1 MSDEKAEESRP
12 RGEWRRKGREPK
24 KNRAIL
30 WIALSILLVAAIAGA
45 KPVYRWLKAKRAEHF
60 AAEGARLFQQGKWNE
75 AAGKYRAA
83 LQLDPLG
90 YLPLEGAA
98 RLASRGNRPEAID
111 LWEQAIK
118 LPQATNADRQ
128 EYAALLLKLGR
139 LDAARKIIEQ
149 LLSSNPDLKTLDLA
163 SRYAEQMGDTAKALE
178 FAKVANGRAP
188 NDDATRSRLAELL
201 AASPDSTQRA
211 EARKILWELANKEG
225 PFKHSALQALARA
238 PELSIEEE
246 NRVLQALDGV
256 PSPTTEDALLG
267 ANIRLKSQPNDANRI
282 YDETVARFGKGDV
295 TTRIQL
301 ALWLNAHQQFERVLN
316 FLPVEEAAMNNQ
328 LLLPHL
334 DALANLQRWTD
345 IDHVLERSD
354 LTFDPSV
361 LEGFRARSAQGRN
374 AALDA
379 DLHWNRAITL
389 AAGNP
394 FKLRFVASFAEQS
407 HAPPVAL
414 KAYEQLARFPEHAAF
429 AYYSIERLGGK
440 SGELP
445 SQRAAAEKISALKPG
460 DPNSLAQLVYLNL
473 LLGLDVDTNLAK
485 AIDLVKKY
493 PDRLSFRIA
502 AALGY
507 LRQHD
512 IGSAMEQFKGPPNAP
527 PIEWSKTPPAWRA
540 VYAAVL
546 LANDQRD
553 KAQQLISTIPSDAL
567 NAEERAL
574 IAPAP

>member
-1 MSDEKAEESRP
+1 MSDERADESRP
-12 RGEWRRKGREPK
+12 RGEWRRKRREPK

-30 WIALSILLVAAIAGA
+30 WITLSVLLIAVIAGLRPA
-45 KPVYRWLKAKRAEHF
+45 YHWLKAKRAEHF
-60 AAEGARLFQQGKWNE
+60 AAEGAQLFQQGKWNE

-90 YLPLEGAA
+90 YSALEGAA
-98 RLASRGNRPEAID
+98 RLASRANRPEAVD
-111 LWEQAIK
+111 LWEQVIK

-128 EYAALLLKLGR
+128 EYATLLLKLGR
-139 LDAARKIIEQ
+139 LDAARKMIEQ
-149 LLSSNPDLKTLDLA
+149 LLNSNPDLKTLDLA

-178 FAKVANGRAP
+178 FAKVAIARAP
-188 NDDATRSRLAELL
+188 NDDAARSRLAELL
-201 AASPDSTQRA
+201 AGSTDSAQRA
-211 EARKILWELANKEG
+211 EARKILWELADNES

-238 PELSIEEE
+238 PELSTEEE
-246 NRVLQALDGV
+246 NRVLKALDSV
-256 PSPTTEDALLG
+256 PSPTTEDVLLA

-282 YDETVARFGKGDV
+282 YDETIARFGKGDV

-301 ALWLNAHQQFERVLN
+301 ALWLNAHQQFERVLG
-316 FLPVEEAAMNNQ
+316 FLPVEEAAVNNQ

-345 IDHVLERSD
+345 IDNVLERDD

-361 LEGFRARSAQGRN
+361 LESFRARSAQGRN

-407 HAPPVAL
+407 HASPVAL
-414 KAYEQLARFPEHAAF
+414 KAYDQLARFPEHAAF
-429 AYYSIERLGGK
+429 AYHSMERLGGK
-440 SGELP
+440 SGELS

-460 DPNSLAQLVYLNL
+460 DPNSVAQLVYLNL
-473 LLGLDVDTNLAK
+473 LLGLDVETNLAK

-493 PDRLSFRIA
+493 PDRLSFRVA

-512 IGSAMEQFKGPPNAP
+512 TGSALAQFNPPNAP
-527 PIEWSKTPPAWRA
+527 PIEWSKTPPPWRA
-540 VYAAVL
+540 VYAATL
-546 LANDQRD
+546 LAIDQQE
-553 KAQQLISTIPSDAL
+553 KARQIISTIPRDSL

-574 IAPAP
+574 IAPVQ